1 VAKIRRAGFALR
13 ARGAGTLRAVDHG
26 DPTSYMA
33 VAKGTP
39 VLSTEGR
46 EFGRVKRVLAVP
58 IKNVFDGIVIST
70 PEGDRFVDAPEVD
83 RLYERAVLTRLT
95 DEEAAA
101 LAPPGSSI
109 GGRARRAARRTWRRV
124 R

>member
-1 VAKIRRAGFALR
+1 M
-13 ARGAGTLRAVDHG
+13 DHG

-39 VLSTEGR
+39 VLTAEGR
-46 EFGRVKRVLAVP
+46 EIGRVKRVLAVP
-58 IKNVFDGIVIST
+58 VKNVFDGIVIGT
-70 PEGDRFVDAPEVD
+70 PEGDRFVDAPEID
-83 RLYERAVLTRLT
+83 RLYERAVLTTLT

-101 LAPPGSSI
+101 LEAPGSSV
-109 GGRARRAARRTWRRV
+109 GARARRAARRTWRRV